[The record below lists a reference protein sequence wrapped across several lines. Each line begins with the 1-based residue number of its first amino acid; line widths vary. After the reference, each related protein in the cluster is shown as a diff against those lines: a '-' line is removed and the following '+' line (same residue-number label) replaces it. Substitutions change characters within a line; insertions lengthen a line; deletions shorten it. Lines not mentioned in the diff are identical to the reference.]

1 MEAKIFAEVN
11 PALCVGIAVLM
22 LLAAA
27 VTVIYRKRYKI
38 NIFWALLAI
47 ICSGGAMLLCLV
59 GTSVGTVYAKPA
71 GDPQETVTDFFD
83 GLVTGDYVLAYSLM
97 KDYSDLGLS
106 NEPETEAA
114 KLVYTALKAS
124 YDYKLDGPCQ
134 VELLHAQ
141 QPVVMRYLDIAKATA
156 GLDEA
161 TMEELKEIVQTRSH
175 NAVYDEND
183 QYLPQV
189 TDEAYLSALKGRL
202 KNAANYYTT
211 VEFTLTLDYIN
222 GNWQI
227 TTAPELLVALS
238 GGTGV

>member
-1 MEAKIFAEVN
+1 MEIFMDVN
-11 PALCVGIAVLM
+11 PVLCVGIAVLM
-22 LLAAA
+22 LFAAA
-27 VTVIYRKRYKI
+27 TLIVYRKHCKI

-47 ICSGGAMLLCLV
+47 IFSGGAMLLGLV
-59 GTSVGTVYAKPA
+59 GTSVGTVYAKPS
-71 GDPQETVTDFFD
+71 GDPQQTVTDFFD

-114 KLVYTALKAS
+114 KLVYSALKAS
-124 YDYKLDGPCQ
+124 YDYRLEGQCQ
-134 VELLHAQ
+134 VNLLQAQ
-141 QPVVMRYLDIAKATA
+141 QHVVMRYLDIAKATA
-156 GLDEA
+156 ELDKA
-161 TMEELKEIVQTRSH
+161 TEDNLKEIVQTRSH

-189 TDEAYLSALKGRL
+189 TDEAYLSALKSRL

-211 VEFTLTLDYIN
+211 VEFDLTLDYVN
-222 GNWQI
+222 GKWQI